1 MRAMKATMNAT
12 FAHSARGARG
22 ARFARSA
29 TRAERIARIDWLATL
44 LDTRFVIPFT
54 KFRFG
59 ADSLLGL
66 APGLGDV
73 LTTGLSLYIVYE
85 AHKLGTP
92 KHVLARMLG
101 NVAIDGV
108 IGAVPVA
115 GDVFDVL
122 WRANRRNV
130 RILREHLD
138 RAGR

>member
-1 MRAMKATMNAT
+1 MTAAYAYR
-12 FAHSARGARG
+12 

-29 TRAERIARIDWLATL
+29 TRAERVARIDWLATL

-59 ADSLLGL
+59 ADSLIGV

-73 LTTGLSLYIVYE
+73 VTTALSLYIVYE
-85 AHKLGTP
+85 AHKLGAP
-92 KHVLARMLG
+92 KHLIARMLG
-101 NVAIDGV
+101 NVALDGV

>member
-1 MRAMKATMNAT
+1 MRAMNAT
-12 FAHSARGARG
+12 FAAHARG

-29 TRAERIARIDWLATL
+29 TRAERIARIDRLATS

-59 ADSLLGL
+59 ADSLIGL

-73 LTTGLSLYIVYE
+73 ITTALSLYIVYE
-85 AHKLGTP
+85 AHKLGAP

-101 NVAIDGV
+101 NVAVDGL

-115 GDVFDVL
+115 GDLFDVL

-130 RILREHLD
+130 RILREHLE
-138 RAGR
+138 RTER

>member
-1 MRAMKATMNAT
+1 MNAS
-12 FAHSARGARG
+12 FANSARS

-29 TRAERIARIDWLATL
+29 SRAERIARIERLAAL

-54 KFRFG
+54 RFRVG
-59 ADSLLGL
+59 ADSIIGL
-66 APGLGDV
+66 APGIGDIA
-73 LTTGLSLYIVYE
+73 TTALSLYIVYE
-85 AHKLGTP
+85 AHKLGAP

-115 GDVFDVL
+115 GDLFDVL